1 MSFELDDS
9 IREDFL
15 AEAGEIIEQLGEE
28 LVQLE
33 QRPTDADLLNSV
45 FRGFHTVKGGA
56 GFLNITPLVDL
67 CHAAEEAFDA
77 MRNGRLELTTDIM
90 DSVLQALDHVSSMLE
105 VVAAGDEPE
114 PAPAELTASL
124 RALVA
129 GAADVAAGQGEGES
143 PGADAGSGDTPAG
156 DVPAD
161 DPAEKAFEAMVDEVR
176 GGQPE
181 SGSGDAGAGAG
192 AAPDPGGAEPASD
205 EITDEEFEALLDQ
218 MQESGEAEHLKQRD
232 DAAPGPAAAPGAGTA
247 PAAAPAGGKGNG
259 REGGRAGSGKA
270 VAVES
275 SVRVN
280 VSRLDTVMNLVGELV
295 LVRNRLTNLG
305 HNLDNDEL
313 KKAVANLDLVTSDL
327 QNGVMQTRMQPIGKV
342 FSRFPRL
349 ARDVARTLNK
359 EIDLTMSGEDT
370 DLDKNLVEALADPL
384 VHLVRNA
391 MDHGIEAPDVR
402 AAQGK
407 PRTGTVEL
415 AARQE
420 GEHIVI
426 TIRDDGAGMDPDRLR
441 EKAVEKGLISA
452 DMASKLSRHE
462 CFDLIFQAG
471 FTTMDS
477 VSDISG
483 RGVGMDVVKTRISSL
498 NGNVEIDST
507 PREGTCVSVQV
518 PLTLAILPTLMVD
531 LNRRT
536 YAFPLSQVVEVFSLE
551 KEKVQQV
558 SGREVIMVRGKPLPV
573 VFLNRLLGLHGDAS
587 SQSACYVVVLQVGS
601 GMVGF
606 VTDDVQGQEEVVI
619 KPLGRM
625 LQDVAGFAGAT
636 ITGDGHIALIFDV
649 TGLMERVRQ
658 AA

>member
-15 AEAGEIIEQLGEE
+15 AEAGEIVEQLSEE

-33 QRPTDADLLNSV
+33 RSPKDADLLNSI

-56 GFLNITPLVDL
+56 GFLNIAPLVDL

-77 MRNGRLELTTDIM
+77 MRNGKLDLTPSIM
-90 DSVLQALDHVSSMLE
+90 DSVLQALDHVSAMLSS
-105 VVAAGDEPE
+105 VSAGEEPE
-114 PAPAELTASL
+114 PAPPELPASL
-124 RALVA
+124 RALVNQA
-129 GAADVAAGQGEGES
+129 EAADAAPSGSTPRPSEPAAAPPE
-143 PGADAGSGDTPAG
+143 DAP
-156 DVPAD
+156 
-161 DPAEKAFEAMVDEVR
+161 DPAEIAFEAMVTEVR
-176 GGQPE
+176 AEQPSAPAMAE
-181 SGSGDAGAGAG
+181 AP
-192 AAPDPGGAEPASD
+192 AAEEPDGD
-205 EITDEEFEALLDQ
+205 EITDDEFEKLLDQ
-218 MQESGEAEHLKQRD
+218 MQESGQATHL
-232 DAAPGPAAAPGAGTA
+232 APKDSPAAATAAPEPVAAGAATA
-247 PAAAPAGGKGNG
+247 VAEPASSPEPAARPSTPKADGAEPGRAAGGK
-259 REGGRAGSGKA
+259 AP
-270 VAVES
+270 VES

-280 VSRLDTVMNLVGELV
+280 VSRLDSVMNLVGELV

-305 HNLDNDEL
+305 HNLENDEL

-349 ARDVARTLNK
+349 ARDVARSLNK
-359 EIDLTMSGEDT
+359 EIELTMSGEDT

-391 MDHGIEAPDVR
+391 MDHGIEPPDVR
-402 AAQGK
+402 EAKGK
-407 PRTGTVEL
+407 PRTGRVEL

-426 TIRDDGAGMDPDRLR
+426 TIEDDGAGMDPERLR
-441 EKAVEKGLISA
+441 AKAVEKGLISA

-462 CFDLIFQAG
+462 CFDLIFKAG
-471 FTTMDS
+471 FTTMDK

-483 RGVGMDVVKTRISSL
+483 RGVGMDVVKTRISAL
-498 NGNVEIDST
+498 NGNVEIDSE
-507 PREGTCVSVQV
+507 PDVGTCVRFQV
-518 PLTLAILPTLMVD
+518 PLTLAILPTLMVR
-531 LNRRT
+531 LAERT

-551 KEKVQQV
+551 SDKVQRV
-558 SGREVIMVRGKPLPV
+558 SGRDVIMVRGKPLPV
-573 VFLNRLLGLHGDAS
+573 VFLSRLLDREPGTSGESEL
-587 SQSACYVVVLQVGS
+587 YVVVLQVGS

-606 VTDDVQGQEEVVI
+606 VCDDVLGQEEVVI
-619 KPLGRM
+619 KPLGKL

-649 TGLMERVRQ
+649 SGLMKRVRR